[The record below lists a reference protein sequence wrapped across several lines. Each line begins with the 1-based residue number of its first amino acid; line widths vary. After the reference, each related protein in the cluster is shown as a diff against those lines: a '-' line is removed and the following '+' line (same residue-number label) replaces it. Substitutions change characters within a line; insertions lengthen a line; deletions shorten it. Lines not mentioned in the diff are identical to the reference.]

1 MKLHDVG
8 DSRETVAVGSSALR
22 KKLASTVT
30 ENEVRYKGVKTS
42 RAKLDLLGPA
52 SSKRKSVEKGKR
64 KHDSEDEEE
73 DDEESEEENASDDD
87 TGAGESFMT
96 ADARADDR

>member
-1 MKLHDVG
+1 VKLHDVG

-64 KHDSEDEEE
+64 KHDSEDE

-96 ADARADDR
+96 ADARDDDR